1 MADLD
6 LLLEAER
13 RGLLPADK
21 QGLLNEARSRG
32 LIGGGQPPKPE
43 ETTSGFTGAF
53 GAGLASLKGET
64 ALTGAKIGSMFGVD
78 KLKEAE
84 EYRAK
89 QEQEAKK
96 FKPTEKGW
104 TEAPIE
110 KLKELAGGSAAYMMA
125 PLAAAGATALLP
137 EAAAGA
143 GIAALGMRIGVPAIA
158 SFATNTA
165 QFTGSNLARQMDAD
179 EGKKLADTSLL
190 KAGATAIPQSLLDT
204 GAMGMVPG
212 VRKILGQAG
221 INIGEKAAEQIAK
234 KGLLSTAGEYGKVI
248 GKTAGVEGVTETGQA
263 FLERLQAGLNL
274 TDPEARKEYYDNFIG
289 GAVLGGAMGGAG
301 HFYEKTFPSKE
312 PAAQSTFEAPPP
324 PTETKA
330 VEPLKLGYN
339 PPVEDVVEKDPL
351 QNPVGNLMPN
361 ELTPEIVK
369 FVNDRRKEE
378 GKPKLRSFSIEDLV
392 EAGAPP
398 QEVDRLLAYKN
409 QFDGSVNLAP
419 EDVKNIAQQRNVDT
433 ETKGFADFLRRSTG
447 QEDLTQMSQP
457 QLHSAFVALNAL
469 ETAPELRVLPEGTN
483 AVRFTDKQYD
493 KGLRGLEI
501 ALGDSPAI
509 GRASVIQEIKD
520 FTGLENDHDANVLLR
535 TAIRNGDLES
545 TRIPQYEVGKETED
559 GNFKVHYVSNSK
571 EAATRSAD
579 KLGLTVRDGFREE
592 IGFPGESTQLPGGP
606 DIRMGMF
613 KEGDKPEGYEIKAGS
628 KVLSVSNNE
637 SEANEK
643 AARLSA
649 VREQEAKTIQT
660 KISELGKKILASQNE
675 LERMEA
681 TGQGHSL
688 EFAQLSASMN
698 ADNQAIVDE
707 TNKLK
712 KDLNDYQQPVTV
724 SPTKSV
730 KPIVREGFTFFD
742 NGAAVASFP
751 TQQQA
756 EQFALSR
763 LDDEKLTNIV
773 NVGPTLKG
781 LMPKRLAKLAEA
793 ELRGR
798 AEPGIEVKFTG
809 TEEEARER
817 LAKLGIFSGA
827 VQDKVKELEK
837 ALLPALRKLG
847 LERVGLNIV
856 RDIEN
861 NAEGNYA
868 AGVIKIALDNEPG
881 SHLGVLRHESLHAL
895 KELGAFTDKEWA
907 VLNKQAKEKW
917 VPQYMKDR
925 TTEYKGKQVS
935 LYDAYRDIYQ
945 KEAGNL
951 KGFDEYI
958 QEEAIAEAFR
968 YFKPQAGTFGNLGY
982 RLAKFFTALKN
993 AFKGLGF
1000 QTADS
1005 VFEKIEAGKMRPK
1018 QEAAIKEAEKFSL
1031 RTISS
1036 LNTAFNIAKGYNFE
1050 RNKELKEVLQALV
1063 NFRAEKED
1071 IDLKTYSD
1079 ETKEHLV
1086 EVGLADAIRSLKS
1099 NASAVGW
1106 YDRKVNQALAI
1117 VSLIHPEIA
1126 TDPNAK
1132 FAFTWAL
1139 AVTSNGQKVDQ
1150 NFELAEKA
1158 YKYYKRYGKMPT
1170 NIKAGQAQGAINKS
1184 LKLFNEM
1191 EKDYGLDLLRSFMA
1205 TEFTASQI
1213 EKATGIKV
1221 TGEFKDT
1228 KVLGAAIL
1236 GPKIGNGFFSNLNGI
1251 FDRLT
1256 MDRWLMRTWG
1266 RWTGTLVEINQ
1277 PMIEKKREEL
1287 KGDVAKLLKDKVAT
1301 EEISKLLKQ
1310 EIAPIESDEQADAL
1324 AIAIQKTSM
1333 LPENR
1338 KVLNKTDAGES
1349 IRKSGNALFK
1359 YLDGQ
1364 KEAPNGPAERDAI
1377 RDVFKD
1383 ILKGLHSQGYQDM
1396 TMSDLQALL
1405 WYPEKRL
1412 YDIAKD
1418 SNIEE
1423 DYTTEEAPDYA
1434 NAAAKLARS
1443 KKVSNEKIQAEIKKV
1458 DEDYDNRA
1466 AAAKRGTG
1474 NGTSQPSA
1482 QGRVAPLNRKEYK
1495 RFLTRGI
1502 LQSYRE
1508 RNEKASGPYV
1518 RDSGKD
1524 GKGIRVLEVV
1534 AKAKYNPKTA
1544 FKNVMQEAGASVPA
1558 LYELQAQDA
1567 DIFQDAIQASK
1578 DKNDFGAAVTV
1589 YPESE
1594 YAKMRLFIAEDGK
1607 AGFALKGDDI
1617 VSVFAEAPH
1626 VGASAPMLQLAV
1638 QEGGRKLDAFDTVL
1652 PDLYFNAGFKIVSR
1666 TEFNEEYQPDG
1677 WSKQTFKQFNNGK
1690 PDVVFM
1696 VFDPN
1701 NTEVPSPTAGRLYED
1716 YDEAVK
1722 AQDAAT
1728 KDYKFPVKPT
1738 TEEKVYKK
1746 EVKYSLRAQ
1755 QKDVSKSR
1763 IGDESK
1769 VRFERTKELQEAVQ
1783 KVARGEITR
1792 DEYNRLVDTLRPV
1805 MPYEEVPEPA
1815 TKEEALE
1822 ALTSNKKPM
1831 FGIANKVLKAKQ
1843 YVQLR
1848 LDIPAYEN
1856 HDTWIV
1862 SIHEP
1867 KSLDLETA
1875 AAFKAGPAVAYDSVA
1890 RITNAHFGM
1899 DENTAFNIARGFF
1912 ESKGEQKKMHK
1923 ATIATIL
1930 GQWKPT
1936 TPAEAKSLADD
1947 ALHSKDWIQVGMD
1960 PFRHGYFYNRDT
1972 MEPIWSADEV
1982 IQIGPLVLAK
1992 NAKVYTQEQEAGIK
2006 YSLRATKTPEFKQWF
2021 GKSKIVDEDG
2031 EPKVMYH
2038 GTARDITAF
2047 RPKQANAI
2055 FVTDNPDFAS
2065 VFSGMSE
2072 GYMLKEFVNKMTN
2085 EDKKDFLLKVL
2096 KENKKQFDKE
2106 DYNFILESINTSQN
2120 LYTSTN
2126 LLSEVGYIDKKFYID
2141 VRKEIGR
2148 NLGSGQ
2154 NIMPLYV
2161 RSENPFDYENPE
2173 HVKKLIEKIKTKDKA
2188 FVRNRTQDL
2197 EDGDWATIEHPIAQK
2212 AIKDLGHDGFYVFEA
2227 NEKNLA
2233 VYEPSQ
2239 IKSATGNIGT
2249 FDINNP
2255 DIRYSIR
2262 ANLPPATNARIDA
2275 TTGQRKTEGFM
2286 DRILSI
2292 LNPETRAKLRAG
2304 FVFQFEALERN
2315 TKARAAKYG
2324 NNEYMA
2330 DVSATAAALESMRA
2344 KQIVAAAMRDGVPV
2358 YRNGFTTT
2366 DNLNG
2371 TQKGLLDIFSPL
2383 AATGDPDVWRCFQFY
2398 AGSKRGARLD
2408 AEGREHLFTPA
2419 DVQAANAM
2427 VAQFKQDGI
2436 DFDAVYKEYQ
2446 KWNDAL
2452 VKYMKDTGVLSAADA
2467 AYFTKFG
2474 DYIPFYRQVDGEST
2488 VGPKIFSSIA
2498 GVQKPKALKGAG
2510 TYAVYDANGNKV
2522 GSYKNQNDANNRA
2535 AQIKGTVKVEGIPL
2549 GDFLENVIRNA
2560 SAAVE
2565 SGMKNVAANRGIRDA
2580 LDLGTARQV
2589 NVQNQDTVSVKE
2601 NGVTKFYEL
2610 DDPLL
2615 FEAFKG
2621 LNVPR
2626 MPWLQV
2632 LAKPAD
2638 ILRNFVTK
2646 DPGFIL
2652 ANIMRDSVS
2661 AWVTSGSDMKPVIDS
2676 FKQFGKILAG
2686 QSPEAVA
2693 MAKAGLGGYEFKG
2706 SLKDS
2711 ADAFEKALRAKTG
2724 TRTKTEK
2731 ALLPF
2736 TALWDML
2743 EQGSNASDM
2752 ATRAEIYKRVLA
2764 ETNNE
2769 AEALFQASEVM
2780 NFSRK
2785 GNFAVM
2791 QAITAVVPF
2800 MNARIQG
2807 LDVLYRSGFGQ
2818 AANANKERM
2827 QKAFIVRSM
2836 AILGMTMAYWAM
2848 VHDDDEYKKLTKEE
2862 RDGYWIVPGLT
2873 FNGKPFRFPIP
2884 FELGVVF
2891 KVFPERILEYTMGQD
2906 TEKDFRESITRNIV
2920 DTLKFNPIPQA
2931 FIPIYENISNHSFF
2945 TGEKIVGRGLEDV
2958 AKPLQYTASTSLFS
2972 RELGEATGMSPIQID
2987 NVIRGYTGTMGMYAV
3002 NMLDSFFSTQDAPVK
3017 ATTRAEQL
3025 PVIKRFFASDSGT
3038 VAQYYDL
3045 KDEVDE
3051 VVRTVNFLSERD
3063 PDRLEKY
3070 MTESNINLY
3079 GMRSYVST
3087 IERHMK
3093 QIRSYRTAVNSDPAI
3108 GADEKRK
3115 ILDELHDA
3123 EVDLTK
3129 DIKAIR
3135 KEFH

>member
-13 RGLLPADK
+13 RGILPADK
-21 QGLLNEARSRG
+21 LALLNEARSRG
-32 LIGGGQPPKPE
+32 LIGGGTPKPE

-53 GAGLASLKGET
+53 GAGIASLKGET
-64 ALTGAKIGSMFGVD
+64 ALTGAKVASMFGVD

-89 QEQEAKK
+89 QEEEAKK

-104 TEAPIE
+104 TEAPLE
-110 KLKELAGGSAAYMMA
+110 KFKELAGGSAAYMLA
-125 PLAAAGATALLP
+125 PVAAAGATALLP
-137 EAAAGA
+137 EAVAGA
-143 GIAALGMRIGVPAIA
+143 GITALGMRIGVPALA

-165 QFTGSNLARQMDAD
+165 QFTGSNIARQMDSD

-204 GAMGMVPG
+204 GALAMIPG

-221 INIGEKAAEQIAK
+221 INISEQAAEQIAK
-234 KGLLSTAGEYGKVI
+234 KGLLSTAGQYGKVI
-248 GKTAGVEGVTETGQA
+248 GKTSGVEGVTETGQA
-263 FLERLQAGLNL
+263 FLERMQAGLNL
-274 TDPEARKEYYDNFIG
+274 TDPEARKEYYDSFIG

-301 HFYEKTFPSKE
+301 HFYEKTFPGKAKPGE
-312 PAAQSTFEAPPP
+312 PTFEVPPP
-324 PTETKA
+324 PTGSKA

-339 PPVEDVVEKDPL
+339 PTVEDVVEKDPL
-351 QNPVGNLMPN
+351 QNPVGNFMPN
-361 ELTPEIVK
+361 ELTPDIVK

-378 GKPKLRSFSIEDLV
+378 GKPKLKAFSIEDLV

-419 EDVKNIAQQRNVDT
+419 DDVKNIAQQRNVDT
-433 ETKGFADFLRRSTG
+433 ETKGFADFLRRATG
-447 QEDLTQMSQP
+447 QEDLTKMSQP

-469 ETAPELRVLPEGTN
+469 DAAPELRVLPEGTN
-483 AVRFTDKQYD
+483 AVRFTDSQYT
-493 KGLRGLEI
+493 KGLKGLGL
-501 ALGDSPAI
+501 ALGETPAI

-520 FTGLENDHDANVLLR
+520 FTGLESDHDANVLLR
-535 TAIRNGDLES
+535 TAIRNGDLEA
-545 TRIPQYEVGKETED
+545 TRIPQYEVGTETED
-559 GNFKVHYVSNSK
+559 GSFKVHYVSNSR
-571 EAATRSAD
+571 EAAKRSAD
-579 KLGLTVRDGFREE
+579 KLGYTVRDGFREE
-592 IGFPGESTQLPGGP
+592 IGFPGEGTQLPGGP

-637 SEANEK
+637 SDANEK
-643 AARLSA
+643 AARLGV
-649 VREQEAKTIQT
+649 VREQEAKNTQK
-660 KISELGKKILASQNE
+660 KIEALGKKILESQNE

-688 EFAQLSASMN
+688 EFAQLSASVH
-698 ADNQAIVDE
+698 ADNQALVDQ
-707 TNKLK
+707 TNQLQ
-712 KDLNDYQQPVTV
+712 KDLNNYQQPVTV

-730 KPIVREGFTFFD
+730 KPIVRDGFTFFD
-742 NGAAVASFP
+742 NGVAVASFP

-763 LDDEKLTNIV
+763 LDDETLTNIA

-781 LMPKRLAKLAEA
+781 LMPKRLAKAAEA
-793 ELRGR
+793 ELASRGR
-798 AEPGIEVKFTG
+798 KEPGVEVAFEG

-837 ALLPALRKLG
+837 VLLPALRKLG
-847 LERVGLNIV
+847 LERVALNIV
-856 RDIEN
+856 REIEN
-861 NAEGNYA
+861 NAEGNYS

-907 VLNKQAKEKW
+907 VLNKQAKEVW
-917 VPQYMKDR
+917 VPQYMKNR
-925 TTEYKGKQVS
+925 TTEYGGKETS
-935 LYDAYRDIYQ
+935 LYDAYQDIY
-945 KEAGNL
+945 KKANKSL
-951 KGFDEYI
+951 AGFDEYI

-968 YFKPQAGTFGNLGY
+968 HFKPQAGMFGNIGH
-982 RLAKFFTALKN
+982 RLAQFFTALKN

-1018 QEAAIKEAEKFSL
+1018 QEAAVNAAEKLSL

-1036 LNTAFNIAKGYNFE
+1036 LDTAFDIAKRYSFD
-1050 RNKELKEVLQALV
+1050 RNKELKEVLQSLV
-1063 NFRAEKED
+1063 NSSAEKEG

-1117 VSLIHPEIA
+1117 VSLVHPKIA
-1126 TDPNAK
+1126 TDPNEK

-1158 YKYYKRYGKMPT
+1158 YRYYKRYGKMPT
-1170 NIKAGQAQGAINKS
+1170 NIKAGQAQKAINQS

-1191 EKDYGLDLLRSFMA
+1191 EKAYGLDLLRSFMA

-1266 RWTGTLVEINQ
+1266 RYTGTLVEVNQ
-1277 PMIEKKREEL
+1277 PMIEKKRQEL
-1287 KGDVAKLLKDKVAT
+1287 KDDVAKLLKDKVAT
-1301 EEISKLLKQ
+1301 TEISKLLKQ

-1324 AIAIQKTSM
+1324 AAAIQKTSM

-1377 RDVFKD
+1377 RDVFKE

-1443 KKVSNEKIQAEIKKV
+1443 KNVSNAKIQAEIKKV

-1474 NGTSQPSA
+1474 NGAGPLSP

-1502 LQSYRE
+1502 LQSYRQ
-1508 RNEKASGPYV
+1508 RNEKAPGPYV

-1524 GKGIRVLEVV
+1524 GEGIRVLDVV
-1534 AKAKYNPKTA
+1534 AKSKYSPRTA
-1544 FKNVMQEAGASVPA
+1544 FKNVMQEAGASVPP

-1589 YPESE
+1589 YPEEE

-1617 VSVFAEAPH
+1617 VSVFAESPH

-1696 VFDPN
+1696 VFDPS

-1746 EVKYSLRAQ
+1746 KPEGKYSLRA
-1755 QKDVSKSR
+1755 
-1763 IGDESK
+1763 
-1769 VRFERTKELQEAVQ
+1769 
-1783 KVARGEITR
+1783 
-1792 DEYNRLVDTLRPV
+1792 N
-1805 MPYEEVPEPA
+1805 PA
-1815 TKEEALE
+1815 QT
-1822 ALTSNKKPM
+1822 
-1831 FGIANKVLKAKQ
+1831 
-1843 YVQLR
+1843 
-1848 LDIPAYEN
+1848 
-1856 HDTWIV
+1856 
-1862 SIHEP
+1862 
-1867 KSLDLETA
+1867 ETA
-1875 AAFKAGPAVAYDSVA
+1875 
-1890 RITNAHFGM
+1890 
-1899 DENTAFNIARGFF
+1899 
-1912 ESKGEQKKMHK
+1912 
-1923 ATIATIL
+1923 
-1930 GQWKPT
+1930 
-1936 TPAEAKSLADD
+1936 
-1947 ALHSKDWIQVGMD
+1947 
-1960 PFRHGYFYNRDT
+1960 
-1972 MEPIWSADEV
+1972 
-1982 IQIGPLVLAK
+1982 
-1992 NAKVYTQEQEAGIK
+1992 
-2006 YSLRATKTPEFKQWF
+2006 EFKQWF
-2021 GKSKIVDEDG
+2021 GKSKIVTEYDTSPVSGEDIMEWLG
-2031 EPKVMYH
+2031 IPEKDQSKYWRNLGSEERDQLFRDYRGRNGVGQPKVMYH
-2038 GTARDITAF
+2038 GTSRDITVF
-2047 RPKQANAI
+2047 KPKQAKAI
-2055 FVTDNPDFAS
+2055 FVTDSPLFAGT
-2065 VFSGMSE
+2065 FAGMSE
-2072 GYMLKEFVNKMTN
+2072 AYMVKEFANKLSNT
-2085 EDKKDFLLKVL
+2085 EKKAFLLSVL
-2096 KENKKQFDKE
+2096 EKNAKRFKNNKQYDVILDRIENSQSLYSKNLLNEVSYVSPLFSSAVKSEILDH
-2106 DYNFILESINTSQN
+2106 LESN
-2120 LYTSTN
+2120 
-2126 LLSEVGYIDKKFYID
+2126 
-2141 VRKEIGR
+2141 
-2148 NLGSGQ
+2148 Q
-2154 NIMPLYV
+2154 NIVPVYV
-2161 RSENPFDYENPE
+2161 RAENPFDYNNPK
-2173 HVKKLIEKIKTKDKA
+2173 HVERVLKAVEKFPESKKNYMFETLGIEGASYEYKFEQFSDALSSGEWEAVEAPEIQYLIKKFK
-2188 FVRNRTQDL
+2188 
-2197 EDGDWATIEHPIAQK
+2197 
-2212 AIKDLGHDGFYVFEA
+2212 HDGFYVTEA
-2227 NEKNLA
+2227 GERNLA

-2239 IKSATGNIGT
+2239 VKSATGNVGT
-2249 FDINNP
+2249 FDIANP

-2262 ANLPPATNARIDA
+2262 ANLPASVNASVDA
-2275 TTGQRKTEGFM
+2275 TTTARDEKGFVE
-2286 DRILSI
+2286 RLLSAF
-2292 LNPETRAKLRAG
+2292 NPETRAKLRAG
-2304 FVFQFEALERN
+2304 FIFQFEAFERG
-2315 TKARAAKYG
+2315 TKERAAKLG
-2324 NNEYMA
+2324 DQEYMA
-2330 DVSATAAALESMRA
+2330 DVSATAAALQSMQA
-2344 KQIVAAAMRDGVPV
+2344 KNIVEQAMRRGVPV

-2366 DNLNG
+2366 DDNY
-2371 TQKGLLDIFSPL
+2371 KGLMEIFAPL
-2383 AATGDPDVWRCFQFY
+2383 GKTGDPEIWRYFQFY
-2398 AGSKRGARLD
+2398 AAAKRGYRMKQ
-2408 AEGREHLFTPA
+2408 EGRENLFKFDPA
-2419 DVQAANAM
+2419 TRDDLAEAQTLAATAKAAG
-2427 VAQFKQDGI
+2427 V

-2446 KWNDAL
+2446 QWNEAL
-2452 VKYMKDTGVLSAADA
+2452 VKFMKDTGVLSDTDA
-2467 AYFTKFG
+2467 AYYTKYG
-2474 DYIPFYRQVDGEST
+2474 DYIPFYRQIDGEDT
-2488 VGPKIFSSIA
+2488 IGPKIFSSFA
-2498 GVQKPKALKGAG
+2498 GVQKPKAAKGG
-2510 TYAVYDANGNKV
+2510 TAK
-2522 GSYKNQNDANNRA
+2522 
-2535 AQIKGTVKVEGIPL
+2535 L

-2580 LDLGTARQV
+2580 VDSGTATQV
-2589 NVQNQDTVSVKE
+2589 NIASKDTVTVLEKGVK
-2601 NGVTKFYEL
+2601 KFYEL

-2626 MPWLQV
+2626 MPWLQI

-2638 ILRNFVTK
+2638 VLRNFVTK
-2646 DPGFIL
+2646 DPGFAL

-2661 AWVTSGSDMKPVIDS
+2661 AWVTSGSDMKPIVDS
-2676 FKQFGKILAG
+2676 FKQAAKILANK
-2686 QSPEAVA
+2686 SPEAVA
-2693 MAKAGLGGYEFKG
+2693 LAKAGLGGYEFKG
-2706 SLKDS
+2706 NLEAS
-2711 ADAFEKALRAKTG
+2711 AKAFEKALRAKTG
-2724 TRTKTEK
+2724 TRTTGEQ
-2731 ALLPF
+2731 ALLPL
-2736 TALWDML
+2736 TKLWDML

-2764 ETNNE
+2764 ETGNE
-2769 AEALFQASEVM
+2769 AEAVFQASEVM
-2780 NFSRK
+2780 NFSRR
-2785 GNFAVM
+2785 GNFPVM
-2791 QAITAVVPF
+2791 QVLTAIVPF

-2807 LDVLYRSGFGQ
+2807 LDVLYRSGFGKG
-2818 AANANKERM
+2818 ANANTEKM

-2836 AILGMTMAYWAM
+2836 AILGMTAAYWFM

-2862 RDGYWIVPGLT
+2862 RDGYWIVPGLK
-2873 FNGKPFRFPIP
+2873 FNDKPFRFPIP
-2884 FELGVVF
+2884 FEIGVVF
-2891 KVFPERILEYTMGQD
+2891 KVFPERIAEYIWGTD
-2906 TEKDFRESITRNIV
+2906 TEKDFAESITRNIV

-2931 FIPIYENISNHSFF
+2931 VVPWVENITNHSFF
-2945 TGEKIVGRGLEDV
+2945 TGEKIIGRGLENV
-2958 AKPLQYTASTSLFS
+2958 AKPEQYTASTSLFA
-2972 RELGEATGMSPIQID
+2972 RAMGDQFGVSPVQLE
-2987 NVIRGYTGTMGMYAV
+2987 NLIRGYTGTMGMYAV
-3002 NMLDSFFSTQDAPVK
+3002 NVLDSFFGTQGEAVK

-3063 PDRLEKY
+3063 PERLEKY
-3070 MTESNINLY
+3070 LTESNMNLY
-3079 GMRSYVST
+3079 GLRGYVSK
-3087 IERHMK
+3087 IEKHMK
-3093 QIRSYRTAVNSDPAI
+3093 QIRSYRTAVNSDKSM
-3108 GADEKRK
+3108 GADEKRA
-3115 ILDELHDA
+3115 ILDELHA
-3123 EVDLTK
+3123 TEVDLTS